1 MSKAQ
6 QLEAE
11 NECNQCREAIF
22 AYTER
27 TAIYGGW
34 RNGETPH
41 MGYNVVSV
49 GSV

>member
-6 QLEAE
+6 QLEAK

-22 AYTER
+22 TYTEK
-27 TAIYGGW
+27 TTIYGGW
-34 RNGETPH
+34 RSEETAH
-41 MGYNVVSV
+41 IGYNVVSV